1 MASLPQYVMASK
13 GASKSA
19 AKGVG
24 KPLVDEGPAMVST
37 AVLIDAVEM
46 IELLAGQQL
55 LAPLAAK
62 VVKIMRWIAPINS
75 GYSNERM
82 EIIRRYGVDVGGNQF
97 NIPGEN
103 AAKFNA
109 ELQLLR
115 NDLTA
120 APPRDL
126 LIDISMLADIKM
138 TPKQYSQLMIFIRE

>member
-1 MASLPQYVMASK
+1 MASK
-13 GASKSA
+13 LPTKAKPAVAKSA
-19 AKGVG
+19 
-24 KPLVDEGPAMVST
+24 DEGPAMVST

-46 IELLAGQQL
+46 IEQLAGQPL

-109 ELQLLR
+109 EIQLLR

-138 TPKQYSQLMIFIRE
+138 TPKQYSQLMIFIKE